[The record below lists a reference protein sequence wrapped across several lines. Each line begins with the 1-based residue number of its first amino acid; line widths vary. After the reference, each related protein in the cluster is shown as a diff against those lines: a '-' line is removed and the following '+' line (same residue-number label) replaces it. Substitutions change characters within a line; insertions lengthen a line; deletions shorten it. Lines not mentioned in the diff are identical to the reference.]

1 MAPPTL
7 KGHIMA
13 HYTRV
18 ETPFGNFAVRAVNV
32 TSEGTDIR
40 ELQLTPIV
48 ELAEVPLTDKGY
60 LDTDA
65 IYRENE
71 RLRPEYDGYYV
82 RSYPPYVINKK
93 TYTGE
98 FKVVLSTYPRHYDEK
113 YAGRDWVRVDASYR
127 EEFTDAARKK
137 IAAWMLEHF
146 AEIVTEE
153 FTLRTRVSY
162 FEGEEVWR
170 MRKVEEANAKLIEA
184 KDEYHAHATA
194 MQNAKRALNAFE
206 SSNKEN

>member
-1 MAPPTL
+1 
-7 KGHIMA
+7 MA

-32 TSEGTDIR
+32 TGEDTAIR
-40 ELQLTPIV
+40 ELQLTPIG

-71 RLRPEYDGYYV
+71 RLRPEYVGYFMH
-82 RSYPPYVINKK
+82 SYPPYVINKK

-98 FKVVLSTYPRHYDEK
+98 FKVKLCTYTSHYDEK
-113 YAGRDWVRVDASYR
+113 YVGKDWVYVDASYR
-127 EEFTDAARKK
+127 EEFTDAARGK

-162 FEGEEVWR
+162 FEGEEMWR

-194 MQNAKRALNAFE
+194 MQNAKRALSEFE
-206 SSNKEN
+206 ARV